1 MVAQVNV
8 DKLQH
13 SIIPTVIGLEIT
25 NAGTNFYLNPISGP
39 LVTADI
45 ESSTGVGIPGRVQ
58 LGGSVSPQSTT
69 SHGSFVSKGR
79 GFRIDGGCVREKAYY
94 RNTNPASSNTYYLDE
109 GGSHIFSS
117 APSGNYTINITNSAS
132 STATNQ
138 NLNDRMQTG
147 HATMC
152 MVAFPVNSSSGTLTN
167 LYIDGV
173 DKTSTIEW
181 VNQDNPLPGNGD
193 MTGPGGTSGY
203 DHFSFYI
210 EKTGSGT
217 WLIISTFGHSD

>member
-8 DKLQH
+8 DKIQH

-94 RNTNPASSNTYYLDE
+94 RNTNPVSGNTYYLDQ
-109 GGSHIFSS
+109 GSTHIFSS
-117 APSGNYTINITNSAS
+117 APSGNYTINIINSAS
-132 STATNQ
+132 STNTNAA
-138 NLNDRMQTG
+138 LNDRLQNGDAVTLQI
-147 HATMC
+147 
-152 MVAFPVNSSSGTLTN
+152 AFPLNSSSGTLTAVS
-167 LYIDGV
+167 IDSV

-181 VNQDNPLPGNGD
+181 VNGDIPLPGNGD
-193 MTGPGGTSGY
+193 FTGPGGTSGY
-203 DHFSFYI
+203 DMISFYI

-217 WLIISTFGHSD
+217 YLIIGSFGHLQ

>member
-1 MVAQVNV
+1 MASQVNV

-45 ESSTGVGIPGRVQ
+45 ETSTGVGIPGRVQ

-69 SHGSFVSKGR
+69 SHGALVTKGR
-79 GFRIDGGCVREKAYY
+79 GFRIDGGSIKEKAYY
-94 RNTNPASSNTYYLDE
+94 RNTNPVTGNTYYLDE
-109 GGSHIFSS
+109 GGSHIFTS
-117 APSGNYTINITNSAS
+117 APSGNYTINITNSSS

-152 MVAFPVNSSSGTLTN
+152 MIAFPVNSSSGTLTTF
-167 LYIDGV
+167 YIDGI
-173 DKTSTIEW
+173 DNTSGINW

-193 MTGPGGTSGY
+193 LTGPGGTSGY
-203 DHFSFYI
+203 DHFSFYL
-210 EKTGSGT
+210 EKIGDNN
-217 WLIISTFGHSD
+217 WLIIATFGHSD